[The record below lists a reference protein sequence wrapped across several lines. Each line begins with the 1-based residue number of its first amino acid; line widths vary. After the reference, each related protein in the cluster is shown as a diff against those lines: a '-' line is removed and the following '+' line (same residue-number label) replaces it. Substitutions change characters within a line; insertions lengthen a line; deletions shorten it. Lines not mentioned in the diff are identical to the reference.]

1 MRHVLFYR
9 LMRIFACLLLAFSMV
24 AQTPAGDMP
33 EKMLVYIGT
42 YTGPKSKGIYLYELT
57 MKDGSLRPLGLA
69 AETAS
74 PSFLAIHPN
83 KKFLY
88 AVGEIANFQGKSAG
102 AVSAFAIEEDGKL
115 RALNSQSSGG
125 GGPCHLSVDSTGQN
139 VLLANYGGGSVE
151 VVPIAPDGS
160 LKAPSAFIQHHGSS
174 ADKSRQGEP
183 HAHSINLDKSNK
195 FAVAADLGTDE
206 LFVYRFD
213 AAKGSLNPNSP
224 PSTKLK
230 PASGPRHFAFHP
242 NNRYAYVINELSCTL
257 SALQFDAGQGT
268 LTEIQNVST
277 LGSTPFQRGFSTAE
291 VQVHP
296 TGRFV
301 YGSNRGH
308 DSIVGFRV
316 NEADGKL
323 TYIENESTQGKTP
336 RNFGID
342 PTGQYLIAANQGSD
356 SLVVFRIHPA
366 TGELHPAGIK
376 VEAPT
381 PVCVKFLVR

>member
-1 MRHVLFYR
+1 
-9 LMRIFACLLLAFSMV
+9 MRIVACLLLAFSIV
-24 AQTPAGDMP
+24 AQSLAEDTP

-88 AVGEIANFQGKSAG
+88 AVGEVANFQGKSAG
-102 AVSAFAIEEDGKL
+102 AVSAFAIQEDGKL
-115 RALNSQSSGG
+115 RPLNSQTSGG

-160 LKAPSAFIQHHGSS
+160 LKTPSAFIQHHGSS

-213 AAKGSLNPNSP
+213 AAKGSLNPNQP

-242 NNRYAYVINELSCTL
+242 SNRYAYAINELNCTL
-257 SALQFDAGQGT
+257 SAMQFDAVQGT
-268 LTEIQNVST
+268 LTEIQNIST
-277 LGSTPFQRGFSTAE
+277 LGATPFQRGFSTAE

-323 TYIENESTQGKTP
+323 TYLENESTQGKTP

-366 TGELHPAGIK
+366 SGDLHPTGIK